1 MESLSNG
8 LQTSMTTKFLVDQL
22 QYQMKDH
29 TDNYALAA
37 QLTFLMMMGAE
48 SF

>member
-8 LQTSMTTKFLVDQL
+8 LQTSMTTKFLVDLL
-22 QYQMKDH
+22 QYQMKNH
-29 TDNYALAA
+29 TSNYALAA
-37 QLTFLMMMGAE
+37 QLTSLTMMGAE